1 MSFIIDREKFKT
13 ELGRIIYDKL
23 VSISNDQNFLISVLY
38 EIKGDERKK
47 DLLDW
52 LDKNPKATAD
62 EIVYYV
68 EEKYND

>member
-23 VSISNDQNFLISVLY
+23 RSISQDQNFLISVLY

-47 DLLDW
+47 DLVDW
-52 LDKNPKATAD
+52 LDKNPNATAD
-62 EIVYYV
+62 EIEEYV